1 MTHKKQMANPLDSP
15 SLLVFGSVSK
25 APKADYLTRLRLYLS
40 AHKGLTL
47 FKQEIIELPKLWELY
62 SSHNKNLKALNHGL
76 SSLEALSEWVTVGMT
91 HKLTEPK
98 FGILTLPLLT
108 IIEVVQYFQF
118 LQKSQL
124 SHRDVL
130 SHVGR
135 GAGVQGYC
143 AGLLAACAVAV
154 SADEIEL
161 VKMACKMLSLAV
173 GIGAYGDLGGI
184 HVSKGPLL
192 TVAARLAEESQMNE
206 IAREFPAVSHFG

>member
-1 MTHKKQMANPLDSP
+1 MANALDSP
-15 SLLVFGSVSK
+15 SLLVFGAVSK

-40 AHKGLTL
+40 AHKDLTL
-47 FKQEIIELPKLWELY
+47 FKQEIIELPKLWETY
-62 SSHNKNLKALNHGL
+62 SSHNKNLKALDHGL
-76 SSLEALSEWVTVGMT
+76 SSLEALSEWVNVGMT
-91 HKLTEPK
+91 YKLTEPK

-118 LQKSQL
+118 LQKSQM

-143 AGLLAACAVAV
+143 AGLLAACAVSV

-161 VKMACKMLSLAV
+161 VKMACKMLRLAV

-184 HVSKGPLL
+184 QVSKGPLL

-206 IAREFPAVSHFG
+206 IAREFPTVSHLC